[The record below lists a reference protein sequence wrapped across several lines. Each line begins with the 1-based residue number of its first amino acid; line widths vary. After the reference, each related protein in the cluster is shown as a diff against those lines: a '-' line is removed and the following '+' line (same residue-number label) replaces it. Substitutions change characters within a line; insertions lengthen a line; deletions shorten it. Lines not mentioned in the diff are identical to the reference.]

1 MASYLQIE
9 NISKSYGPK
18 VLFEKIGF
26 NINEGDKIA
35 LIAPNGTGKT
45 SLMRIL
51 AGKDKS
57 DSGGKIMFLKDI
69 RIAFLEQEYD
79 FDPEKT
85 LFDQIMSS
93 STEFTKGLEQEN
105 LWEYERRV
113 VKFLTEFNL
122 PDPDQKMKELSGGE
136 IKRVALAQMLASEAE
151 FFIMDEPTNHLDI
164 DAIEYLEGYLSRSRC
179 TLLMVTHDRYFLDR
193 VCNIVMEMD
202 RGAVYTYRGNYQN
215 YLEKREERIANYN
228 AETDKVRNIL
238 RRELEWIRSTPC
250 ARTGKAR
257 YRINAFYDLK
267 DRASQV
273 YTTSQVNMNELKG
286 ATRLGTKIINCKDLS
301 FYYGEDCYLDKFTYN
316 FQRYEKVGIV
326 GRNGAGK
333 STFLDILTGRIGYGE
348 TPDQVGRDGSSSLPG
363 GSSSSLPGGSS
374 SSSPGG
380 SSSSWP
386 ATVEGAADTSWP
398 ATTGHLTG
406 VIERGESLK
415 IGYYHQSGMSF
426 NPDDTVLDIVNDTW
440 LLNRFLFPHEMLNN
454 KIEKLS
460 GGEKRRLYLLTIL
473 MQQPNLLILD
483 EPTNDLDIVTL
494 NILEEYLKEFG
505 GSLIIVSHD
514 RHFLDKLVDHLFIFC
529 GNGLVKDFV
538 GSYSE
543 YREFI
548 KEYEAEQRSQ
558 ERAKEKAQKEQTAKT
573 ATESP
578 AKKKKL
584 TYKEQ
589 REMEQLEKDLEALSA
604 EKAVLEEKLGSGSLP
619 FDELQS
625 ASERI
630 GAIMEETDE
639 KELRLLELYENM

>member
-69 RIAFLEQEYD
+69 KIAFLEQDYP

-85 LFDQIMSS
+85 IFDQIMSS
-93 STEFTKGLEQEN
+93 SVEFTSGLDQEHV
-105 LWEYERRV
+105 WEYERRV
-113 VKFLTEFNL
+113 IKFLTNFNL
-122 PDPDQKMKELSGGE
+122 PDPYQLMKQLSGGE
-136 IKRVALAQMLASEAE
+136 VKRVALTQMLASEAE

-164 DAIEYLEGYLSRSRC
+164 DAIEFLESYLGRSRC

-193 VCNIVMEMD
+193 VCNTVMEMD
-202 RGAVYTYRGNYQN
+202 HGAIYTYKGNYQN
-215 YLEKREERIANYN
+215 FLEKREERIANYN

-273 YTTSQVNMNELKG
+273 YTQKQVSMEAVKG
-286 ATRLGTKIINCKDLS
+286 GTRLGTKIINCKDLS
-301 FYYGEDCYLDKFTYN
+301 FYYGDKCYLDGFTYN

-333 STFLDILTGRIGYGE
+333 STFLNILTGRFFE
-348 TPDQVGRDGSSSLPG
+348 DDPG
-363 GSSSSLPGGSS
+363 IM
-374 SSSPGG
+374 
-380 SSSSWP
+380 
-386 ATVEGAADTSWP
+386 
-398 ATTGHLTG
+398 TG

-454 KIEKLS
+454 KVEKLS
-460 GGEKRRLYLLTIL
+460 GGERRRLYLLTIL

-529 GNGLVKDFV
+529 GDGLVKDFV

-543 YREFI
+543 YREYI
-548 KEYEAEQRSQ
+548 KEYEAEQRSAARAQ
-558 ERAKEKAQKEQTAKT
+558 EKAEKERAAKEAARS
-573 ATESP
+573 AAPSDAP
-578 AKKKKL
+578 VKKKKL

-589 REMEQLEKDLEALSA
+589 KELEQIERALEALEA
-604 EKAVLEEKLGSGSLP
+604 EKKELEDQLGSGVLP
-619 FDELQS
+619 FDRLQEV
-625 ASERI
+625 SERI
-630 GAIMEETDE
+630 GRILEETDE
-639 KELRLLELYENM
+639 KEMRWLELTEDM

>member
-69 RIAFLEQEYD
+69 KIAFLEQEYEH
-79 FDPEKT
+79 DPEKT
-85 LFDQIMSS
+85 IFTQIMDS
-93 STEFTKGLEQEN
+93 STEFTKDLDQEH

-113 VKFLTEFNL
+113 LKLLTNFNL

-136 IKRVALAQMLASEAE
+136 VKRVAITQMLATEAE
-151 FFIMDEPTNHLDI
+151 FLIMDEPTNHLDI
-164 DAIEYLEGYLSRSRC
+164 DAIEFLEGYLKRSRC
-179 TLLMVTHDRYFLDR
+179 TLFMVTHDRYFLDR
-193 VCNIVMEMD
+193 VCNTVMEMD
-202 RGAVYTYRGNYQN
+202 HGAVYTYKGDYQN
-215 YLEKREERIANYN
+215 FLEKREERIANYN

-273 YTTSQVNMNELKG
+273 YSQKQVNMDPIKG
-286 ATRLGTKIINCKDLS
+286 STRLGTKIINCKDLS
-301 FYYGEDCYLDKFTYN
+301 FHYGEDCYLDKFTYN

-333 STFLDILTGRIGYGE
+333 STFLNILTGRFFE
-348 TPDQVGRDGSSSLPG
+348 DDPG
-363 GSSSSLPGGSS
+363 I
-374 SSSPGG
+374 
-380 SSSSWP
+380 
-386 ATVEGAADTSWP
+386 
-398 ATTGHLTG
+398 LTG
-406 VIERGESLK
+406 TIERGESLK

-426 NPDDTVLDIVNDTW
+426 NPQDTVLDIVNDTW

-460 GGEKRRLYLLTIL
+460 GGERRRLYLLTIL

-494 NILEEYLKEFG
+494 NILEEYLKEFN

-529 GNGLVKDFV
+529 GDGIVKDFI

-543 YREFI
+543 YREYI
-548 KEYEAEQRSQ
+548 KEYEAEQKSAARA
-558 ERAKEKAQKEQTAKT
+558 EEKAAKEKAAKEAAK
-573 ATESP
+573 ATPQEAP

-584 TYKEQ
+584 TFKEQ
-589 REMEQLEKDLEALSA
+589 REFEQLEKDLESLAA
-604 EKAVLEEKLGSGSLP
+604 EKADLEAKLSSGTLP
-619 FDELQS
+619 FDQLQT
-625 ASERI
+625 ASERVGQLI
-630 GAIMEETDE
+630 NLIDE
-639 KELRLLELYENM
+639 KEFRWLELSENL

>member
-18 VLFEKIGF
+18 VLFENIGF

-57 DSGGKIMFLKDI
+57 DSGGKILFLKDI
-69 RIAFLEQEYD
+69 KIAFLEQEYD
-79 FDPEKT
+79 FDPDKT
-85 LFDQIMSS
+85 IFDQIMSS
-93 STEFTKGLEQEN
+93 STEFTKGLDQEH

-113 VKFLTEFNL
+113 VKFLTNFSL

-136 IKRVALAQMLASEAE
+136 VKRVAITQMLATEAE

-164 DAIEYLEGYLSRSRC
+164 DAIEFLEGYLGRSRC

-202 RGAVYTYRGNYQN
+202 HGAVYTYKGNYQN

-273 YTTSQVNMNELKG
+273 YTQKQVSMEAMKG
-286 ATRLGTKIINCKDLS
+286 ATRLGTKIINCRDLS
-301 FYYGEDCYLDKFTYN
+301 FYYGDKCYLDGFTYN

-333 STFLDILTGRIGYGE
+333 STFLNLITGNY
-348 TPDQVGRDGSSSLPG
+348 TPDMVQEMTVVPPQSSSG
-363 GSSSSLPGGSS
+363 IM
-374 SSSPGG
+374 
-380 SSSSWP
+380 
-386 ATVEGAADTSWP
+386 
-398 ATTGHLTG
+398 TG

-426 NPDDTVLDIVNDTW
+426 NPNDTVLDIVNDTW

-494 NILEEYLKEFG
+494 NILEDYLKEFS

-529 GNGLVKDFV
+529 GDGLVKDFV

-548 KEYEAEQRSQ
+548 KEYEAEQRSIARA
-558 ERAKEKAQKEQTAKT
+558 EEKAAKEKAARS
-573 ATESP
+573 AAADIP
-578 AKKKKL
+578 LKKKKL
-584 TYKEQ
+584 SYKEQ
-589 REMEQLEKDLEALSA
+589 KELEQLEKDLEALSA
-604 EKAVLEEKLGSGSLP
+604 EKNDLETQLSSGTLP
-619 FDELQS
+619 FDQLQA

-630 GAIMEETDE
+630 GQIMALTDE
-639 KELRLLELYENM
+639 KEFRWLELSENL

>member
-18 VLFEKIGF
+18 ILFEKIGF

-79 FDPEKT
+79 FDPEKSI
-85 LFDQIMSS
+85 FDQIMSS
-93 STEFTKGLEQEN
+93 STEFTSGLDQEHI
-105 LWEYERRV
+105 WDYERRV
-113 VKFLTEFNL
+113 IKFLTNFNL
-122 PDPDQKMKELSGGE
+122 TDPDQPMKELSGGE
-136 IKRVALAQMLASEAE
+136 VKRVALTQMLASEAE

-164 DAIEYLEGYLSRSRC
+164 DAIEFLEGYLSRSRC

-193 VCNIVMEMD
+193 VCNTVMEMD
-202 RGAVYTYRGNYQN
+202 HGAIYTYKGNYQN
-215 YLEKREERIANYN
+215 FLEKREERIANYN

-273 YTTSQVNMNELKG
+273 YTQKQVNMEVMKG
-286 ATRLGTKIINCKDLS
+286 STRLGTKIINCKDLS
-301 FYYGEDCYLDKFTYN
+301 FHYGEKCYLDKFTYN

-333 STFLDILTGRIGYGE
+333 STFLNILTGRFF
-348 TPDQVGRDGSSSLPG
+348 DDDPG
-363 GSSSSLPGGSS
+363 
-374 SSSPGG
+374 
-380 SSSSWP
+380 
-386 ATVEGAADTSWP
+386 V
-398 ATTGHLTG
+398 LTG
-406 VIERGESLK
+406 IIERGESLK
-415 IGYYHQSGMSF
+415 IGYYHQSGMAF
-426 NPDDTVLDIVNDTW
+426 NPEDTVLDIVNDTW

-494 NILEEYLKEFG
+494 NILEEYLKEFS

-514 RHFLDKLVDHLFIFC
+514 RHFLDKLVDHLFVFC
-529 GNGLVKDFV
+529 GDGLIKDFV

-548 KEYEAEQRSQ
+548 KEYEAEQRSIA
-558 ERAKEKAQKEQTAKT
+558 RAAEKTEKEKAAKEASKT
-573 ATESP
+573 TQEAP
-578 AKKKKL
+578 VKKKKL
-584 TYKEQ
+584 TFKEQ
-589 REMEQLEKDLEALSA
+589 RELEQLEKDLESLNA
-604 EKAVLEEKLGSGSLP
+604 EKEELETLLGSGELP
-619 FDELQS
+619 YDKLQS
-625 ASERI
+625 TSERI
-630 GAIMEETDE
+630 GTIMEEIDE
-639 KELRLLELYENM
+639 KEFRWLELTDGL

>member
-18 VLFEKIGF
+18 VLFENIGF

-51 AGKDKS
+51 AGNDKS
-57 DSGGKIMFLKDI
+57 DSGGKILFLKDI
-69 RIAFLEQEYD
+69 RIAFLEQDYD
-79 FDPEKT
+79 FDPEKGI
-85 LFDQIMSS
+85 FNQIMDS
-93 STEFTKGLEQEN
+93 STQYTAGLDQEH

-113 VKFLTEFNL
+113 LKFLTNFNL
-122 PDPDQKMKELSGGE
+122 PNPDQKMKELSGGE
-136 IKRVALAQMLASEAE
+136 IKRVALTQMLASEAD

-164 DAIEYLEGYLSRSRC
+164 DAIEFLENYLSRSRC
-179 TLLMVTHDRYFLDR
+179 TLFMVTHDRYFLDR
-193 VCNIVMEMD
+193 VCNTVMEMD
-202 RGAVYTYRGNYQN
+202 HGAVYTYRGNYQN
-215 YLEKREERIANYN
+215 FLEKREERIANYN
-228 AETDKVRNIL
+228 SETDKVRNIL

-273 YTTSQVNMNELKG
+273 YTQKQVNMEGVKG
-286 ATRLGTKIINCKDLS
+286 STRLGTKIINCKDLS
-301 FYYGEDCYLDKFTYN
+301 FYYDQECYLDKFTYN

-333 STFLDILTGRIGYGE
+333 STFLNIITGQDRL
-348 TPDQVGRDGSSSLPG
+348 SSSEIANEAERDFSG
-363 GSSSSLPGGSS
+363 GRLSGI
-374 SSSPGG
+374 
-380 SSSSWP
+380 
-386 ATVEGAADTSWP
+386 
-398 ATTGHLTG
+398 
-406 VIERGESLK
+406 IELGESLK

-440 LLNRFLFPHEMLNN
+440 LLNRFLFPHEMFNN
-454 KIEKLS
+454 KVEKLS
-460 GGEKRRLYLLTIL
+460 GGERRRLYLLTIL

-494 NILEEYLKEFG
+494 NILEEYLKEFS

-529 GNGLVKDFV
+529 GNGVVKDFV
-538 GSYSE
+538 GTYSE

-548 KEYEAEQRSQ
+548 KEYEAEQKAK
-558 ERAKEKAQKEQTAKT
+558 ERAAEKAEKSIKAAVQQQETA
-573 ATESP
+573 P
-578 AKKKKL
+578 KKRKL

-589 REMEQLEKDLEALSA
+589 KEFEQIEKDLEALNA
-604 EKAVLEEKLGSGSLP
+604 EKAELEGALSTGSLP
-619 FDELQS
+619 FDQLQS

-630 GAIMEETDE
+630 GQIIDEIDE
-639 KELRLLELYENM
+639 KEMRWLELSELA

>member
-18 VLFEKIGF
+18 ILFEKIGF

-69 RIAFLEQEYD
+69 KIAFLEQEYD

-85 LFDQIMSS
+85 IFEQIMSS
-93 STEFTKGLEQEN
+93 STEFTAGLDQEH

-113 VKFLTEFNL
+113 VKFLTNFNL
-122 PDPDQKMKELSGGE
+122 NDPDQLMKELSGGE
-136 IKRVALAQMLASEAE
+136 VKRVALTQMLASEAE

-164 DAIEYLEGYLSRSRC
+164 DAIEFLEGYLGRSRC

-202 RGAVYTYRGNYQN
+202 HGAVYTYKGNYQN

-273 YTTSQVNMNELKG
+273 YTQKQVNMEVMKG
-286 ATRLGTKIINCKDLS
+286 STRLGTKIINCKDLS
-301 FYYGEDCYLDKFTYN
+301 FYYGDKCYLDKFTYN

-333 STFLDILTGRIGYGE
+333 STFLNLLTGNY
-348 TPDQVGRDGSSSLPG
+348 TPDMVTESEAFPHVPAKRPDHRRSAEERE
-363 GSSSSLPGGSS
+363 
-374 SSSPGG
+374 SSPGIM
-380 SSSSWP
+380 S
-386 ATVEGAADTSWP
+386 
-398 ATTGHLTG
+398 G

-426 NPDDTVLDIVNDTW
+426 NPEDTVLDIVNDTW
-440 LLNRFLFPHEMLNN
+440 LLNRFLFPHEMLNS
-454 KIEKLS
+454 KIERLS

-494 NILEEYLKEFG
+494 NILEDYLKEFS

-529 GNGLVKDFV
+529 GDGLVKDFV

-558 ERAKEKAQKEQTAKT
+558 IRAEEKAAKEKAAKS
-573 ATESP
+573 APAAEAP
-578 AKKKKL
+578 AKKRKL

-589 REMEQLEKDLEALSA
+589 KEFEQIEKDLEALAA
-604 EKAVLEEKLGSGSLP
+604 EKAELEEKIGSGNLP
-619 FDELQS
+619 YEELQK

-630 GAIMEETDE
+630 GAIIEETDE
-639 KELRLLELYENM
+639 KELRWLELSEIS

>member
-69 RIAFLEQEYD
+69 KIAFLEQDYP

-85 LFDQIMSS
+85 IFDQIMSS
-93 STEFTKGLEQEN
+93 STEFTQSLDQEH
-105 LWEYERRV
+105 LWEYEHRV
-113 VKFLTEFNL
+113 VKFLTNFNL

-136 IKRVALAQMLASEAE
+136 VKRVALTQMLASDAE

-164 DAIEYLEGYLSRSRC
+164 DAIEFLEGYLSRSRC
-179 TLLMVTHDRYFLDR
+179 TLFMVTHDRYFLDR
-193 VCNIVMEMD
+193 VCNTVMEMD
-202 RGAVYTYRGNYQN
+202 HGAVYTYKGDYQN
-215 YLEKREERIANYN
+215 FLEKREERIANYN

-273 YTTSQVNMNELKG
+273 YTQKQVNMDPMKG
-286 ATRLGTKIINCKDLS
+286 STRLGTKIINCKDLS
-301 FYYGEDCYLDKFTYN
+301 FYYGDNCYLDKFTYN

-333 STFLDILTGRIGYGE
+333 STFLNILTGRLFEDDPGE
-348 TPDQVGRDGSSSLPG
+348 LS
-363 GSSSSLPGGSS
+363 
-374 SSSPGG
+374 
-380 SSSSWP
+380 
-386 ATVEGAADTSWP
+386 
-398 ATTGHLTG
+398 G

-454 KIEKLS
+454 KVEKLS

-494 NILEEYLKEFG
+494 NILEEYLKEFS

-558 ERAKEKAQKEQTAKT
+558 ARAEEKAAKEKAAKEAAKN
-573 ATESP
+573 APAEIP
-578 AKKKKL
+578 AKKRKL

-589 REMEQLEKDLEALSA
+589 KEMEQLEKDLETLAA
-604 EKAVLEEKLGSGSLP
+604 EKAELETQLNSGSLP
-619 FDELQS
+619 FDQLQK

-630 GAIMEETDE
+630 GAIIEETDE
-639 KELRLLELYENM
+639 KELRLLELYELQ

>member
-18 VLFEKIGF
+18 VLFENIGF

-69 RIAFLEQEYD
+69 KIAFLEQEYD

-85 LFDQIMSS
+85 IFDQIMSS
-93 STEFTKGLEQEN
+93 STEFTAGLDQES

-113 VKFLTEFNL
+113 VKFLTNFNL
-122 PDPDQKMKELSGGE
+122 TNVEQKMKELSGGE
-136 IKRVALAQMLASEAE
+136 VKRVALSQMLASEAE

-164 DAIEYLEGYLSRSRC
+164 DAIEFLEGHLGRSRC

-202 RGAVYTYRGNYQN
+202 HGAIYTYKGNYQN
-215 YLEKREERIANYN
+215 YLEKREERISNYN

-267 DRASQV
+267 DRASQT
-273 YTTSQVNMNELKG
+273 YTQKQVSMEAMKG

-301 FYYGEDCYLDKFTYN
+301 FYYGDQCYLDSFTYN

-333 STFLDILTGRIGYGE
+333 STFLNLITGRMFEDDPGIM
-348 TPDQVGRDGSSSLPG
+348 TGS
-363 GSSSSLPGGSS
+363 
-374 SSSPGG
+374 
-380 SSSSWP
+380 
-386 ATVEGAADTSWP
+386 
-398 ATTGHLTG
+398 
-406 VIERGESLK
+406 IERGESLK

-426 NPDDTVLDIVNDTW
+426 DPNDTVLDIVNDTW

-454 KIEKLS
+454 KVEKLS

-494 NILEEYLKEFG
+494 NILEEYLKEFS

-529 GNGLVKDFV
+529 GDGLVKDFV

-558 ERAKEKAQKEQTAKT
+558 ARQATEEKAVKEKTAKKRKLSFKEQKE
-573 ATESP
+573 
-578 AKKKKL
+578 L
-584 TYKEQ
+584 
-589 REMEQLEKDLEALSA
+589 EQLENDLEELAE
-604 EKAVLEEKLGSGSLP
+604 EKAELESSLSSGTLP
-619 FDELQS
+619 YDKIQS

-630 GAIMEETDE
+630 GQIIDETDE
-639 KELRLLELYENM
+639 KELRLLELYELQ

>member
-18 VLFEKIGF
+18 ILFEKIGF

-45 SLMRIL
+45 SLMKIL

-69 RIAFLEQEYD
+69 KIAFLEQEYD
-79 FDPEKT
+79 FDPEKSI
-85 LFDQIMSS
+85 FSQIMSA
-93 STEFTKGLEQEN
+93 STEFTKELDQEG

-113 VKFLTEFNL
+113 VKFLSNFNL
-122 PDPDQKMKELSGGE
+122 TDPDQPMKELSGGE
-136 IKRVALAQMLASEAE
+136 VKRVALTQMLASEAE
-151 FFIMDEPTNHLDI
+151 FLIMDEPTNHLDI
-164 DAIEYLEGYLSRSRC
+164 DAIEFLEGYLSRSRC

-202 RGAVYTYRGNYQN
+202 HGAIYTYKGNYQN
-215 YLEKREERIANYN
+215 YLEKREERISNYN

-273 YTTSQVNMNELKG
+273 YTQKQVNMDPMKG
-286 ATRLGTKIINCKDLS
+286 ATRLGTKIIDCKELS
-301 FYYGEDCYLDKFTYN
+301 FFYGDKCYLDKFTYN

-333 STFLDILTGRIGYGE
+333 STFLNLLTGN
-348 TPDQVGRDGSSSLPG
+348 TFPNDPG
-363 GSSSSLPGGSS
+363 
-374 SSSPGG
+374 
-380 SSSSWP
+380 
-386 ATVEGAADTSWP
+386 T
-398 ATTGHLTG
+398 TTGI
-406 VIERGESLK
+406 IERGESLK

-426 NPDDTVLDIVNDTW
+426 NPQDTVLDIVNDTW

-494 NILEEYLKEFG
+494 NILEEYLKEFS

-558 ERAKEKAQKEQTAKT
+558 ARAEEKASKPAVQKEA
-573 ATESP
+573 P
-578 AKKKKL
+578 ARKKKL

-589 REMEQLEKDLEALSA
+589 KELEQIEKDLEALAA
-604 EKAVLEEKLGSGSLP
+604 EKAELEEKLSSGNLSFEALS
-619 FDELQS
+619 ESS
-625 ASERI
+625 ARI
-630 GAIMEETDE
+630 GEIMELTDE
-639 KELRLLELYENM
+639 KEMRWLELSDSI

>member
-69 RIAFLEQEYD
+69 KIAFLEQEYE
-79 FDPEKT
+79 FDPEKSI
-85 LFDQIMSS
+85 FEQIMSTS
-93 STEFTKGLEQEN
+93 HDFTAGLDQEG
-105 LWEYERRV
+105 LWEYEHRV
-113 VKFLTEFNL
+113 VKFLTSFNL
-122 PDPDQKMKELSGGE
+122 PNPDQKMKELSGGE
-136 IKRVALAQMLASEAE
+136 VKRVALTQMLASEAE

-164 DAIEYLEGYLSRSRC
+164 DAIEFLEGYLSRSRC

-202 RGAVYTYRGNYQN
+202 HGAVYTYKGNYQN
-215 YLEKREERIANYN
+215 FLEKREERIANYN

-273 YTTSQVNMNELKG
+273 YTQKQVSMEAMKG

-301 FYYGEDCYLDKFTYN
+301 FYYGDKCYLDSFTYN

-333 STFLDILTGRIGYGE
+333 STFLNLLTGNY
-348 TPDQVGRDGSSSLPG
+348 TPDMVVQTVHGPNAPQEHGEMLRLPDHRR
-363 GSSSSLPGGSS
+363 SDE
-374 SSSPGG
+374 SSPGIMSG
-380 SSSSWP
+380 I
-386 ATVEGAADTSWP
+386 
-398 ATTGHLTG
+398 
-406 VIERGESLK
+406 IERGESLK

-454 KIEKLS
+454 KVEKLS

-494 NILEEYLKEFG
+494 NILEEYLKEFS

-529 GNGLVKDFV
+529 GDGLVKDFV

-548 KEYEAEQRSQ
+548 KDYEAEQRSAARA
-558 ERAKEKAQKEQTAKT
+558 EEKAAKEKAAKEA
-573 ATESP
+573 ARAGEAP
-578 AKKKKL
+578 APVKKRKM

-589 REMEQLEKDLEALSA
+589 KELEQLEKELEALAA
-604 EKAVLEEKLGSGSLP
+604 EKEELETALNSGTLP
-619 FDELQS
+619 YEQLQT

-630 GAIMEETDE
+630 GQIIEETDE
-639 KELRLLELYENM
+639 KEFRLLELYELQ

>member
-9 NISKSYGPK
+9 NISKSYGHK
-18 VLFEKIGF
+18 VLFENIGF

-45 SLMRIL
+45 SLMKIL

-69 RIAFLEQEYD
+69 RIAFLEQDYP
-79 FDPEKT
+79 FDPQKT
-85 LFDQIMSS
+85 IFQQIMSS
-93 STEFTKGLEQEN
+93 STEFTRGLDQEH

-113 VKFLTEFNL
+113 VKFLSNFNL
-122 PDPDQKMKELSGGE
+122 PDPDQLMKELSGGE
-136 IKRVALAQMLASEAE
+136 VKRVALTQMLASEAE

-164 DAIEYLEGYLSRSRC
+164 DAIEFLEGYLSRSRC

-202 RGAVYTYRGNYQN
+202 RGAVYTYKGNYQN

-273 YTTSQVNMNELKG
+273 YTQKQVSMDGVKG
-286 ATRLGTKIINCKDLS
+286 SARLGTKIINCKDLS
-301 FYYGEDCYLDKFTYN
+301 FFYGDKCYLDRFTYN

-333 STFLDILTGRIGYGE
+333 STFLNILTGRFF
-348 TPDQVGRDGSSSLPG
+348 DDDPG
-363 GSSSSLPGGSS
+363 VL
-374 SSSPGG
+374 
-380 SSSSWP
+380 
-386 ATVEGAADTSWP
+386 D
-398 ATTGHLTG
+398 G

-426 NPDDTVLDIVNDTW
+426 NPDETVLDIVNDTW
-440 LLNRFLFPHEMLNN
+440 LLNRFLFPHEMLNS
-454 KIEKLS
+454 KVGTLS
-460 GGEKRRLYLLTIL
+460 GGERRRLYLLTIL

-494 NILEEYLKEFG
+494 NILEEYLKEFA

-514 RHFLDKLVDHLFIFC
+514 RHFLDKLVDHLFVFC
-529 GNGLVKDFV
+529 GDGVVKDFV

-543 YREFI
+543 YREYI

-558 ERAKEKAQKEQTAKT
+558 ARAQEKAEKEKAAKEAAKT
-573 ATESP
+573 GACQAEVP

-589 REMEQLEKDLEALSA
+589 KELEQIEKDLEALA
-604 EKAVLEEKLGSGSLP
+604 LEKEELESQLGSGDLP
-619 FDELQS
+619 FDRLQA

-630 GAIMEETDE
+630 GVIMAQTDE
-639 KELRLLELYENM
+639 KEMRWLELTDGL

>member
-69 RIAFLEQEYD
+69 KIAFLEQEYE
-79 FDPEKT
+79 FDPEMT
-85 LFDQIMSS
+85 VFDQVMASS
-93 STEFTKGLEQEN
+93 AEFTAGLDQEH
-105 LWEYERRV
+105 LWQYEHRV

-122 PDPDQKMKELSGGE
+122 TDPDQRMKELSGGE
-136 IKRVALAQMLASEAE
+136 VKRVALTRMLASEAE

-164 DAIEYLEGYLSRSRC
+164 DAIEFLEGYLSRSRC

-193 VCNIVMEMD
+193 VCNTVMEMD
-202 RGAVYTYRGNYQN
+202 HGAIYTYRGNYQN
-215 YLEKREERIANYN
+215 FLEKREERIANYN

-273 YTTSQVNMNELKG
+273 YTQKQVSMEAMKG
-286 ATRLGTKIINCKDLS
+286 STRLGTKIINCKDLS
-301 FYYGEDCYLDKFTYN
+301 FYYGDDCYLDRFTYN

-333 STFLDILTGRIGYGE
+333 STFLNILTGNY
-348 TPDQVGRDGSSSLPG
+348 TPDMVIHLPDQDQTSAAYPQVSAERSDLD
-363 GSSSSLPGGSS
+363 
-374 SSSPGG
+374 
-380 SSSSWP
+380 P
-386 ATVEGAADTSWP
+386 AGAGLM
-398 ATTGHLTG
+398 TGI
-406 VIERGESLK
+406 IERGESLK

-426 NPDDTVLDIVNDTW
+426 NPEDTVLDIVNDTW
-440 LLNRFLFPHEMLNN
+440 LLNRFLFPHEMLNS
-454 KIEKLS
+454 KVERLS

-494 NILEEYLKEFG
+494 NILEDYLKEFS

-529 GNGLVKDFV
+529 GNGVVKDFV

-543 YREFI
+543 YREYI
-548 KEYEAEQRSQ
+548 KEYEAEQKAK
-558 ERAKEKAQKEQTAKT
+558 ERATEKAADKTVKEKTDSGKR
-573 ATESP
+573 
-578 AKKKKL
+578 KL

-589 REMEQLEKDLEALSA
+589 KELEQIEKDLEVLAA
-604 EKAVLEEKLGSGSLP
+604 EKAELEEALGSGSLP
-619 FDELQS
+619 FDKLQE

-630 GAIMEETDE
+630 GQIIEETDE
-639 KELRLLELYENM
+639 KELRWLELTDI

>member
-18 VLFEKIGF
+18 VLFEHIGF

-85 LFDQIMSS
+85 IFSQIMSS
-93 STEFTKGLEQEN
+93 SSEFTSGLDQEH

-113 VKFLTEFNL
+113 MKFLTNFGL
-122 PDPDQKMKELSGGE
+122 ADPEQRMKELSGGE
-136 IKRVALAQMLASEAE
+136 VKRVALTQMLASEAD

-164 DAIEYLEGYLSRSRC
+164 DAIEFMENYLKRSRC

-193 VCNIVMEMD
+193 VCNTVMEMD
-202 RGAVYTYRGNYQN
+202 RGAVYTYRGDYQN
-215 YLEKREERIANYN
+215 YLEKREERIANFN

-238 RRELEWIRSTPC
+238 RRELEWMRSTPC

-267 DRASQV
+267 DRASQA
-273 YTTSQVNMNELKG
+273 YSQKQVSMSEMKG
-286 ATRLGTKIINCKDLS
+286 AARLGTKIINCRDLS
-301 FYYGEDCYLDKFTYN
+301 FFYGDKCYLDRFTYN

-326 GRNGAGK
+326 GGNGAGK
-333 STFLDILTGRIGYGE
+333 STFLNILTKNYSDDMVC
-348 TPDQVGRDGSSSLPG
+348 TN
-363 GSSSSLPGGSS
+363 
-374 SSSPGG
+374 
-380 SSSSWP
+380 P
-386 ATVEGAADTSWP
+386 AEYSKDSGAGLM
-398 ATTGHLTG
+398 TGI
-406 VIERGESLK
+406 IERGESLK
-415 IGYYHQSGMSF
+415 IGYYRQSGMTF
-426 NPDDTVLDIVNDTW
+426 NPEDTVLDIVNDTA
-440 LLNRFLFPHEMLNN
+440 LLNRFLFPHDMLNN
-454 KIEKLS
+454 KVEKLS
-460 GGEKRRLYLLTIL
+460 GGERRRLYLLTIL

-494 NILEEYLKEFG
+494 NILEEYLKEFA

-529 GNGLVKDFV
+529 GDGNVKDFV

-548 KEYEAEQRSQ
+548 KEYQEQQRIAAKTASQ
-558 ERAKEKAQKEQTAKT
+558 NAKEKKPVRAEADAGAVQ
-573 ATESP
+573 
-578 AKKKKL
+578 KKKKL
-584 TYKEQ
+584 TWKEE
-589 REMEQLEKDLEALSA
+589 REIEQLEKDLETLAA
-604 EKAVLEEKLGSGSLP
+604 EKEELESLLGSGTLP
-619 FDELQS
+619 FDRLQEIS
-625 ASERI
+625 SRI
-630 GAIMEETDE
+630 GEIMADTDE
-639 KELRLLELYENM
+639 KEFRLLELYEKM

>member
-69 RIAFLEQEYD
+69 KIAFLEQEYE
-79 FDPEKT
+79 FDPEKSI
-85 LFDQIMSS
+85 FDQIMTSS
-93 STEFTKGLEQEN
+93 SEYTSGLDQEHI
-105 LWEYERRV
+105 WEYERRV
-113 VKFLTEFNL
+113 VKFLTSFNL
-122 PDPDQKMKELSGGE
+122 TNPKQKMKELSGGE
-136 IKRVALAQMLASEAE
+136 VKRVAITSMLATEAE
-151 FFIMDEPTNHLDI
+151 FLIMDEPTNHLDI
-164 DAIEYLEGYLSRSRC
+164 DAIEFLENYLSRSRC
-179 TLLMVTHDRYFLDR
+179 TLLMVTHDRYFLDK

-202 RGAVYTYRGNYQN
+202 HGAIYTYKGNYQN

-273 YTTSQVNMNELKG
+273 YTQKQVSMEAMKG
-286 ATRLGTKIINCKDLS
+286 STRLGTKIINCKNLS
-301 FYYGEDCYLDKFTYN
+301 FYYGDKCYLDGFTYN

-333 STFLDILTGRIGYGE
+333 STFLNLLTGNY
-348 TPDQVGRDGSSSLPG
+348 TPDMVQEMTAEERLAPQKTGDMLRSTAPLQ
-363 GSSSSLPGGSS
+363 
-374 SSSPGG
+374 SSPGIMTG
-380 SSSSWP
+380 S
-386 ATVEGAADTSWP
+386 
-398 ATTGHLTG
+398 
-406 VIERGESLK
+406 IERGESLK

-426 NPDDTVLDIVNDTW
+426 NPQDTVLDIVNDTW

-529 GNGLVKDFV
+529 GNGQVKDFV

-548 KEYEAEQRSQ
+548 KEYEAEQRSMARA
-558 ERAKEKAQKEQTAKT
+558 EEKAAKEKTDRTTVQEA
-573 ATESP
+573 P
-578 AKKKKL
+578 VRKKKL
-584 TYKEQ
+584 SYKEQ
-589 REMEQLEKDLEALSA
+589 RELEQLEKDLEDLAA
-604 EKAVLEEKLGSGSLP
+604 EKSELESQLSSGTLPYDKLQ
-619 FDELQS
+619 E

-630 GAIMEETDE
+630 GKILEETDE
-639 KELRLLELYENM
+639 KEFRLLELYDNL

>member
-18 VLFEKIGF
+18 ILFEKIGF

-69 RIAFLEQEYD
+69 RIAFLEQEYP
-79 FDPEKT
+79 FNPENT
-85 LFDQIMSS
+85 IFNQVMESS
-93 STEFTKGLEQEN
+93 KEFTKDLDQEH

-113 VKFLTEFNL
+113 IKFLTNFNL
-122 PDPDQKMKELSGGE
+122 SNPDQLMKELSGGE
-136 IKRVALAQMLASEAE
+136 VKRVALTQMLASEAD

-164 DAIEYLEGYLSRSRC
+164 DAIEFLEGYLSKSRC
-179 TLLMVTHDRYFLDR
+179 TLLMVTHDSYFLDR
-193 VCNIVMEMD
+193 VCNTVMEMD
-202 RGAVYTYRGNYQN
+202 HGAIYTYKGNYQN
-215 YLEKREERIANYN
+215 FLEKREERIANYN
-228 AETDKVRNIL
+228 SETDKVRNIL

-273 YTTSQVNMNELKG
+273 YTQKQVNMEAMKG
-286 ATRLGTKIINCKDLS
+286 ATRLGTKIINCKNLS
-301 FYYGEDCYLDKFTYN
+301 FHYGDSCYLDDFTYN

-333 STFLDILTGRIGYGE
+333 STFLNILTGRMFE
-348 TPDQVGRDGSSSLPG
+348 DDPG
-363 GSSSSLPGGSS
+363 
-374 SSSPGG
+374 
-380 SSSSWP
+380 
-386 ATVEGAADTSWP
+386 V
-398 ATTGHLTG
+398 LTG
-406 VIERGESLK
+406 IIERGESLK

-426 NPDDTVLDIVNDTW
+426 NPQDTVLDIVNDTW

-454 KIEKLS
+454 KVEKLS

-494 NILEEYLKEFG
+494 NILEEYLKEFS

-529 GNGLVKDFV
+529 GDGLVKDFV

-558 ERAKEKAQKEQTAKT
+558 ARAQEKAEKAKAAKAAAAEVPQAEVPARKRKLSFKEKRELEQI
-573 ATESP
+573 EID
-578 AKKKKL
+578 
-584 TYKEQ
+584 
-589 REMEQLEKDLEALSA
+589 LEKLSA
-604 EKAVLEEKLGSGSLP
+604 EKAELESRISSGTLP
-619 FDELQS
+619 YEELQN
-625 ASERI
+625 ASSRI
-630 GAIMEETDE
+630 GEIIDE
-639 KELRLLELYENM
+639 IDMKEFRWLELNEES